1 MSQHPLFEVSP
12 EQVAAL
18 DDEGLR
24 LLIARLCQADL
35 RRRGLPVGAGLYG
48 GNQIAA
54 DGGIDVRV
62 ELPADTDILGFIPR
76 PATGFQA
83 KADDMP
89 ASEIEKEMR
98 PKAKQPDGTKVGRL
112 RPSIRALAKAGG
124 AYEENGPGTNTTIS
138 LARFTSLS
146 RREPNHAWGPLPTLM

>member
-1 MSQHPLFEVSP
+1 MPQHRLFDVSP
-12 EQVAAL
+12 EDIAAL

-24 LLIARLCQADL
+24 LLIARLCEADL
-35 RRRGLPVGAGLYG
+35 RRRGLSTSAVLYG

-62 ELPADTDILGFIPR
+62 ELAADTDISGFIPR
-76 PATGFQA
+76 PVTGFQA

-98 PKAKQPDGTKVGRL
+98 PKNKQADGTKESRL
-112 RPSIRALAKAGG
+112 RPSIRALAEASG
-124 AYEENGPGTNTTIS
+124 AYVIVSSVIPESVVQFEKGPP
-138 LARFTSLS
+138 A
-146 RREPNHAWGPLPTLM
+146 